1 MGPAKQS
8 ESDFDRLSQQWL
20 IAQAMRFRS
29 PFFRQAAPGSSVPD
43 GWRIYAIGD
52 VHGCLDQLNRLLG
65 AIEADLNRRAA
76 KGHLIFL
83 GDLVDRG
90 PDSAGVVNRLLS
102 GPLPGDQKTFLL
114 GNHEEILLDCF
125 DGNIDTCGPW
135 LQFGGIQTL
144 ESYGLSR
151 AEIFDRTGALSDA
164 MREVIPADHIS
175 FIRSFTDYLQV
186 GDYLFVHAGIR
197 PDVALDQQSTQDLR
211 WIRSEFLDSP
221 VDHGLLV
228 VHGHSIV
235 PEIEVRHNRI
245 SVDTGCYRTGHLS
258 ALVLEGTSKGK
269 LVVQ

>member
-1 MGPAKQS
+1 MS
-8 ESDFDRLSQQWL
+8 F
-20 IAQAMRFRS
+20 RF
-29 PFFRQAAPGSSVPD
+29 PFLKQAAPRGRVPD

-65 AIEADLNRRAA
+65 AIEADLNQRPA
-76 KGHLIFL
+76 KAHLIFL
-83 GDLVDRG
+83 GDIVDRG
-90 PDSAGVVNRLLS
+90 PDSAGVINRLLQ
-102 GPLPGDQKTFLL
+102 GGLPGDQRTFLL

-125 DGNIDTCGPW
+125 DGNIETCGPW
-135 LQFGGIQTL
+135 LQFGGLQTL

-151 AEIFDRTGALSDA
+151 AEIFDRVGALSDA

-175 FIRSFTDYLQV
+175 FIRSFADYLQV

-197 PDVALDQQSTQDLR
+197 PEVSLDQQSAKDLR
-211 WIRSEFLDSP
+211 WIRDEFLDSP
-221 VDHGLLV
+221 ADHGMLV

-235 PEIEVRHNRI
+235 PEIEVRLNRI
-245 SVDTGCYRTGHLS
+245 SVDTGCYRTGQLS